1 MTAKK
6 FNKTATAEL
15 AEEVVAP
22 VEHDDPVDMKAV
34 FEALGISAPEY
45 SWQRKLTAL
54 VIGTAVTAGLMTVGA
69 LVISAI
75 VTTLLPVSTVLA
87 LFVYYFSS
95 FCLIL
100 GALHA
105 GSKVASWYLEGTVA
119 SKIEQGCTA
128 AKNKVTSW
136 FGAAKEKA
144 TGFVH

>member
-6 FNKTATAEL
+6 FNKTAAAEL

-22 VEHDDPVDMKAV
+22 VEHEEPIDIKAV
-34 FEALGISAPEY
+34 FEAFGISAPEY
-45 SWQRKLTAL
+45 SWQQQLTAL

-69 LVISAI
+69 FVISAI

-95 FCLIL
+95 FCLII

-105 GSKVASWYLEGTVA
+105 GSKVAGWYLEGKVA
-119 SKIEQGCTA
+119 TKIEQGCTA
-128 AKNKVTSW
+128 AKNKAAAW